1 MRKLLTF
8 TALAGGLAGAMAVG
22 FAGTAQASEQTQLYW
37 GDTHLHTRYSFDAFL
52 NGNLSAD
59 PDTAYRFAK
68 GQPVIHPYHRAWMQI
83 DQPLDFLVVSD
94 HAELMGVLPAIYEG
108 QDLPSGGIVK
118 NVQRWL
124 FRQMIRSSIDEDKGG
139 ESFREITH
147 ELPVGEPRAMA
158 ELGIPESPLDG
169 LESVEVTAWNDI
181 VETADRH
188 NVPGKFTAFIGWEW
202 TSTPGGANQHRV
214 VMSTANAE
222 QAKTFAPFG
231 SDQSMYPDDLWNF
244 LKDQTAKTGAN
255 FMSIPHNSNV
265 SMGYMFDD
273 KTLRGENMSPDY
285 LALRTEFETVAEV
298 TQIKG
303 DSETNPAFSP
313 NDEFAAFEPYSRYL
327 NHAMQEYKPARAE
340 FLRPTLRRGLKLSE
354 ELGTNPFKL
363 GLIGASDSH
372 TGLSAIAEDKFS
384 GKMALDSIPANKDGD
399 QGIGVTGWGMSA
411 SGYAGVW
418 AAENTREALFA
429 AFKRREVYATT
440 GPRIMLRVFG
450 GHNFDMDDAV
460 AEDMADIGYAKG
472 VPMGGDLTA
481 ADSTNAPQLLIRAVK
496 DPRDANLDRVQ
507 VIKGWL
513 DSNGDTHEHVY
524 DVAWSD
530 NRTRN
535 ADGTVPP
542 VGNTVDVETARY
554 TNTIGAAELATVWTD
569 PDFDPAQKAFYYVR
583 VIQIPTPRHSLFDT
597 IALKQKHI
605 DVDAGPA
612 SIQERAYSSPI
623 WYTP

>member
-1 MRKLLTF
+1 MRKSL
-8 TALAGGLAGAMAVG
+8 ALALVISGLAGA
-22 FAGTAQASEQTQLYW
+22 AQAGEQTQLYW

-68 GQPVIHPYHRAWMQI
+68 GQSVIHPYHKTWMQL

-94 HAELMGVLPAIYEG
+94 HAELMGVLPALYEG
-108 QDLPSGGIVK
+108 QDLPSGGIIK
-118 NVQRWL
+118 DIQRWF
-124 FRQMIRSSIDEDKGG
+124 FRRVIRSAIDQDQGG
-139 ESFREITH
+139 QTFRELTH
-147 ELPVGEPRAMA
+147 QLPVGEPRAMA
-158 ELGIPESPLDG
+158 KEPMPESPFDG
-169 LESVEVTAWNDI
+169 LIDVENSAWKDI

-188 NVPGKFTAFIGWEW
+188 NDPGKFTAFIGWEW

-222 QAKTFAPFG
+222 QAKTFSPFG
-231 SDQSMYPDDLWNF
+231 SDQSQYPDDLWKF

-273 KTLRGENMSPDY
+273 KTLRGENMTPDY
-285 LALRTEFETVAEV
+285 LALRTEFETVAEM

-303 DSETNPAFSP
+303 DSETHPAFSP
-313 NDEFAAFEPYSRYL
+313 TDEFAAFEPYSQYL
-327 NHAMQEYKPARAE
+327 NHAMHEYKPMRAE
-340 FLRPTLRRGLKLSE
+340 FLRPTLRRGLKLGE

-372 TGLSAIAEDKFS
+372 TGLSTVVEKQFG
-384 GKMALDSIPANKDGD
+384 GKMALDSTPKNKHDD
-399 QGIGVTGWGMSA
+399 KGIGVTGWGMSA

-418 AAENTREALFA
+418 ATENTREALFA

-440 GPRIMLRVFG
+440 GPRITLRVFG
-450 GHNFDMDDAV
+450 GHGYDMDDAL
-460 AEDMADIGYAKG
+460 AENMAEIGYAKG
-472 VPMGGDLTA
+472 VPMGGDLTGT
-481 ADSTNAPQLLIRAVK
+481 DSTDAPQLLIRAVK
-496 DPRDANLDRVQ
+496 DPRDGNLDRLQ

-513 DSNGDTHEHVY
+513 DANGETHEKIY
-524 DVAWSD
+524 DVAWSGD
-530 NRTRN
+530 RTRN
-535 ADGTVPP
+535 ADGSLPP
-542 VGNTVDVETARY
+542 VGNTVDVTTARY

-569 PDFDPAQKAFYYVR
+569 PDFDPSQKAFYYVR
-583 VIQIPTPRHSLFDT
+583 VIQIPTPRHSLYDT
-597 IALKQKHI
+597 IALKQVHNEEI
-605 DVDAGPA
+605 AGPA
-612 SIQERAYSSPI
+612 TIQERAYSSPI